1 MLSVVEIMVLLA
13 YLKFCWRV
21 LIFAGVVLGQNKGI
35 FWRTASKILL
45 AVRQKIPALPC
56 FNSKRSNDMPM
67 PTPSLACCFLD
78 YSA

>member
-1 MLSVVEIMVLLA
+1 MVLLA

-45 AVRQKIPALPC
+45 AVRYARKYPHSYNNIFVRPA
-56 FNSKRSNDMPM
+56 
-67 PTPSLACCFLD
+67 
-78 YSA
+78 